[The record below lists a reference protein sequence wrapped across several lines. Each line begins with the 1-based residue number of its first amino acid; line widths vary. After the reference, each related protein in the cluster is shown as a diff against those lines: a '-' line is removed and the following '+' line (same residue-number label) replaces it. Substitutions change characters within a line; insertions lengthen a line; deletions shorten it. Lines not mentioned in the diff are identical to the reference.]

1 MGAIFRL
8 KTAPLEHSVRERFRE
23 EAALLLPLRVIGG
36 VGKLL
41 KTFEVEEEDDEAVPP
56 WFEELLAVAA
66 VAKPFTIGATAFP
79 GPPPP
84 PPRPRPPPPPLRPFP
99 GEAISRP
106 STFAVFV
113 ESFSEARQP

>member
-23 EAALLLPLRVIGG
+23 AAALLLPLRVIGG

-56 WFEELLAVAA
+56 CSEELLVAA
-66 VAKPFTIGATAFP
+66 VAKPFTIGAAFP
-79 GPPPP
+79 GPPL
-84 PPRPRPPPPPLRPFP
+84 RPPPPLRPFP

-106 STFAVFV
+106 SIFAVFV

>member
-23 EAALLLPLRVIGG
+23 AAALLLPLRVIGG

-56 WFEELLAVAA
+56 CSEELLAVAA
-66 VAKPFTIGATAFP
+66 VAKPFTIGTAFP
-79 GPPPP
+79 GPP

-106 STFAVFV
+106 SIAVFV

>member
-56 WFEELLAVAA
+56 CSEELLAVAA

-79 GPPPP
+79 DPPL
-84 PPRPRPPPPPLRPFP
+84 RPPPLRPFP

>member
-23 EAALLLPLRVIGG
+23 EAAAAALLLPLRVIGG

-56 WFEELLAVAA
+56 CSEGLLTVAA
-66 VAKPFTIGATAFP
+66 VAKPFTIGGTAFP
-79 GPPPP
+79 GPPL
-84 PPRPRPPPPPLRPFP
+84 RPPPPLRPFP